1 MSGSASRVFQVLQKD
16 FLENVSLSALVPE
29 LNRRRLLTDAEE
41 QALTNESVTH
51 HDRVMQLTSILRRK
65 GPNGPKLVMQC
76 LRKEGGLGHIY
87 LADCME
93 RYLSEGSAEHCQ
105 TGSPTSAES
114 GRGRSDTAPEC
125 SPSSLVPTRDLP
137 IQCSDPHQHPD
148 VINQAHTQPH
158 LPPAC
163 PSEPSPST
171 LHPSPSAANQPP
183 LSPNPFHSV
192 AIHSPSLP
200 HLPPSH
206 PPIQERTMALP
217 FSNQYN
223 MMIGGLCTS
232 LAIRGI
238 SFDEVVRVLQELFQ
252 SSGIF
257 LHIPPQVTD
266 LPSLLEFL
274 RSRRMCHEYDVDLL
288 CKVLQDLQQNDLHQQ
303 VKSYA
308 QGIMHC
314 DVLGCQLANARP
326 RPGHFLTFTVHN
338 CPSLT
343 FAQACEVKD
352 VLRDILG
359 IDRHIFWLSSSE
371 VGSVVLVWSFLV
383 EISKH
388 VHATFENASIH
399 GKLLS
404 SDRMHHVV
412 CVQTLCQ
419 DSVARQTVFTAPP
432 EQAAF
437 PQPSSSHPVSPRA
450 SLTCGDSRPS
460 SSNPHAHSSFTYPH
474 PQEEGDVTVSS
485 TTTEPPESQPVVE
498 TTYPRPG
505 WHI

>member
-1 MSGSASRVFQVLQKD
+1 MSENASKVFQVLQND
-16 FLENVSLSALVPE
+16 FLKNVSLSALVPE
-29 LNRRRLLTDAEE
+29 LNRSYLLTDAEE
-41 QALTNESVTH
+41 QTLTNENVTH
-51 HDRVMQLTSILRRK
+51 HNRVMELTEILRKK
-65 GPNGPKLVMQC
+65 GPNSPNLVVQC
-76 LRKEGGLGHIY
+76 LRREGGPGHTH

-93 RYLSEGSAEHCQ
+93 RYLSEGGAEHCQ
-105 TGSPTSAES
+105 TGTPASLES
-114 GRGRSDTAPEC
+114 GSARSDTALGH
-125 SPSSLVPTRDLP
+125 SPSSLVPTQEQISLP
-137 IQCSDPHQHPD
+137 IQCSDPHQQPD
-148 VINQAHTQPH
+148 VINQAHIQSH

-163 PSEPSPST
+163 PSEPPPST
-171 LHPSPSAANQPP
+171 LHPSPSAACQPP
-183 LSPNPFHSV
+183 PSPNPFHSV

-200 HLPPSH
+200 HPPPSH

-303 VKSYA
+303 VKGYA

-352 VLRDILG
+352 VLSDILG

-412 CVQTLCQ
+412 CVQTLHQ
-419 DSVARQTVFTAPP
+419 DSAVRQTVFTAPP
-432 EQAAF
+432 EQIAY
-437 PQPSSSHPVSPRA
+437 PQPSSSHPVPSRA
-450 SLTCGDSRPS
+450 SLTHRDSHPS
-460 SSNPHAHSSFTYPH
+460 YSASTFIHT
-474 PQEEGDVTVSS
+474 QEESVVIVRS
-485 TTTEPPESQPVVE
+485 TTTDDSPKHHPAVK
-498 TTYPRPG
+498 TTYSKPG
-505 WHI
+505 WHV